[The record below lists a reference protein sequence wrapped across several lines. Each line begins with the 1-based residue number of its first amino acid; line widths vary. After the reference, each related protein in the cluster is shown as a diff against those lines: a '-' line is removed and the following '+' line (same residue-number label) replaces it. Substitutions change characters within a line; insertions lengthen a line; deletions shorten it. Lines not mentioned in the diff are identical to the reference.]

1 MGQERMASETGQTAW
16 RNGQDPQQDQLRAGT
31 WSLLGNLLA
40 AAPAPDVLALLKR
53 VEDGGGS
60 SGIVNAWATLRLAAE
75 RAQPRALAEEYQ
87 DVFIG
92 VGGGEITPYASW
104 YMTGSLLERPLIL
117 LRQDQE
123 ALGVERQ
130 EGVSEPEDHAAAVCE
145 VMALVISDPDV
156 SFEWQKNF
164 FQRHIAQWMGR
175 FFKELQE
182 APSASFYRAVGGLG
196 EEFVRLEQRYFSM
209 LA

>member
-1 MGQERMASETGQTAW
+1 MVNKNTQAAPHSDE
-16 RNGQDPQQDQLRAGT
+16 DPRQDQLRAGT

-40 AAPAPDVLALLKR
+40 AVPTADVLALLR
-53 VEDGGGS
+53 QVEDAGHATDGVGG
-60 SGIVNAWATLRLAAE
+60 AWATLRLAAE
-75 RAQPRALAEEYQ
+75 RARPERLAEEYQ

-117 LRQDQE
+117 LRQDME
-123 ALGVERQ
+123 ALGMERQ
-130 EGVSEPEDHAAAVCE
+130 QGVTEPEDHAAAICE
-145 VMALVISDPDV
+145 AMALVISDPDV
-156 SFEWQKNF
+156 SFAWQREF
-164 FQRHIAQWMGR
+164 FQRHIDPWMGR

-182 APSASFYRAVGGLG
+182 APSASFYGAVGCLG